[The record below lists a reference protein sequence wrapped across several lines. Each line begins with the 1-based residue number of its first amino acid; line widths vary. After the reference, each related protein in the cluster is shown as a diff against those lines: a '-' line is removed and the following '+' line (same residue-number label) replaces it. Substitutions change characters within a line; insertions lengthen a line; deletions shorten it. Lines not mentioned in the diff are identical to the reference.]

1 MGSIDGYVFTTDTPA
16 KEGHIHGYT
25 VAKVLIRGHIL
36 TRENFST

>member
-1 MGSIDGYVFTTDTPA
+1 MSEEKCPYIVDTLA

-25 VAKVLIRGHIL
+25 VAKPLIRGHLL